1 MKIRVTKTQVMK
13 QNYYVV
19 NAGTY
24 KLQRLLTFVDPAY
37 YTAGVYG
44 HNADVYQINAA
55 VVIVT
60 GSRPFG
66 NIKPTD
72 ELLEAYEKQACKIL
86 ADGQN
91 TYNEQKELLYSL
103 LQRFAK
109 EVVSNN

>member
-1 MKIRVTKTQVMK
+1 MKVRVNKTQVMK
-13 QNYYVV
+13 QNYYVI
-19 NAGTY
+19 NAGKY

-66 NIKPTD
+66 NIKPTN
-72 ELLEAYEKQACKIL
+72 ELLEEYEKQACMIL
-86 ADGQN
+86 ADGKN
-91 TYNEQKELLYSL
+91 TYNEQKEQLYSL
-103 LQRFAK
+103 LQQFVK
-109 EVVSNN
+109 EVVSYN